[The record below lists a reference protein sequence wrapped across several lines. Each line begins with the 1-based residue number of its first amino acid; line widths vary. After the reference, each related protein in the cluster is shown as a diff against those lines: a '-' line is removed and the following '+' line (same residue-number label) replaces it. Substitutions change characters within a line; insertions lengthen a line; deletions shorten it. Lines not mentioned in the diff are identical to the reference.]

1 MNLLISRLVSE
12 RFHRDDEGRPLREGR
27 TPKELLRP
35 DDIEYKT
42 CPYAG
47 SRHQH
52 ANPMNVSALRQTSAH
67 WDPIIDALVQLRIAY
82 AKRKSYGP
90 DVMDVWRV
98 SQLGSALPWFY
109 IFRDGTTPAHAAAL
123 SKATLGMGI
132 FAQKLLAKMLV
143 ERWLPPPLTSATML
157 ELAEASGTLIGASEV
172 CSGPDKMLLRFFDGY
187 HDEPRVIEGAESI
200 KSIDAIIT
208 FGAHY
213 TNFKLALWIY
223 FLARRFLYADAG
235 LRDLMA
241 APVEPPDFFVLEPG
255 NLAAIPR
262 PMRAAW
268 ITSLA
273 SMIVPFAP
281 DGSDTSL
288 RDAVIELAVA
298 MAAPVDEAHDVTVAT
313 YARIDAIFAR
323 IVDTVEGGFRRA
335 LGLEPAPKTDAA
347 SRDGLILVSPRDAFI
362 ALAPQTYAS
371 FAVP

>member
-67 WDPIIDALVQLRIAY
+67 WEPIIETLVQLRVAY

-132 FAQKLLAKMLV
+132 FAQKLLSKMLV

-157 ELAEASGTLIGASEV
+157 ELAEASGTLIGQSEV
-172 CSGPDKMLLRFFDGY
+172 CSGPDKMLVRFFDGY
-187 HDEPRVIEGAESI
+187 HEGDAEPIE
-200 KSIDAIIT
+200 SIDAILT

-223 FLARRFLYADAG
+223 YLARRFLYADAG
-235 LRDLMA
+235 LAELMA

-273 SMIVPFAP
+273 TMIVPFAP
-281 DGSDTSL
+281 DGSDIAL
-288 RDAVIELAVA
+288 RDAIGELAMA
-298 MAAPVDEAHDVTVAT
+298 MAAPVDDAHDVTVAT
-313 YARIDAIFAR
+313 YARIDAVFAR
-323 IVDTVEGGFRRA
+323 VVDTVEAGFRTA
-335 LGLEPAPKTDAA
+335 LGMDPAPKTDAA
-347 SRDGLILVSPRDAFI
+347 SRDGLILVSPRDAFA